1 MRQPIARWYQR
12 RRLTDPRYR
21 FLFEPDTCGEAIALD
36 CETTG
41 LDPTRDEIIA
51 VAAIPIRRNRLLTSR
66 RLHLTIR
73 PERAPTAETVK
84 VHHLRPMDV
93 AEGMTMTEALPR
105 ILDFIGPRPLVGY
118 YIEFDLRMLNRYV
131 APALGA
137 RLVNPLIDV
146 SRLYYAY
153 RYQRGIPNPG
163 HAYTGACDLRFETIR
178 QDLGLPVLAQHN
190 AHNDALT
197 AGMMYLTL
205 TRRDRRTT

>member
-1 MRQPIARWYQR
+1 MRQLVRRWYQR

-21 FLFEPDTCGEAIALD
+21 FLFEPDTSGEAIALD

-41 LDPTRDEIIA
+41 LDPARDEIIA
-51 VAAIPIRRNRLLTSR
+51 VAAIPIHRNRLLTSR

-73 PERAPTAETVK
+73 PERAPTAATVK

-93 AEGMTMTEALPR
+93 AEGLTMAEALPKV
-105 ILDFIGPRPLVGY
+105 LDFIGARPLVGY
-118 YIEFDLRMLNRYV
+118 YIDFDLRMLNRYTV
-131 APALGA
+131 PALGA

-153 RYQRGIPNPG
+153 RYQRGISDAA

-178 QDLGLPVLAQHN
+178 RDLGLPVLAQHD

-197 AGMMYLTL
+197 AGMMYLAL
-205 TRRDRRTT
+205 THRSRRTT